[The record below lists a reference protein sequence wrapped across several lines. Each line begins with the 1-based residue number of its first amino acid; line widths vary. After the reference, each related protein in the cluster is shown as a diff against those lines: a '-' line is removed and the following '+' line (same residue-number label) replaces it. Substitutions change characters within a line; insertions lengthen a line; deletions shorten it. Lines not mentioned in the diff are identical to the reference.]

1 LVVSQKI
8 VYSQYQLTTKMGRYD
23 TFKINATL
31 LPTSNAQEL
40 EDLKDLEFQTK
51 DLERE
56 FLEYFVGD
64 DGYLYYEDFEYEMK
78 PTNNP
83 EGLFSIELT
92 KINQKT
98 KKSYYTGDMKFYGKP
113 YEIFY
118 TFSASFQDGKLLLVD
133 LFSKA
138 Q

>member
-1 LVVSQKI
+1 
-8 VYSQYQLTTKMGRYD
+8 MGRYD
-23 TFKINATL
+23 TLKINANL
-31 LPTSNAQEL
+31 LPTSNAEEL
-40 EDLKDLEFQTK
+40 EDLKGLEFQTK
-51 DLERE
+51 DLDRE
-56 FLEYFVGD
+56 YLDYSGGE

-83 EGLFSIELT
+83 DGLFSIELT
-92 KINQKT
+92 KINQRT
-98 KKSYYTGDMKFYGKP
+98 KKSYYTGDIKFYGKP

-118 TFSASFQDGKLLLVD
+118 TFSARFTDGKLESVD